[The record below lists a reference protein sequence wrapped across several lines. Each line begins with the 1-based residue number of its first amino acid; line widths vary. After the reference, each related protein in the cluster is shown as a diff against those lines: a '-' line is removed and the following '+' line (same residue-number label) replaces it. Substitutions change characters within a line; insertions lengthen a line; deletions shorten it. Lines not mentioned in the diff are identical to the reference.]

1 MDGVPEPAQ
10 GAATIKWLRILV
22 VALSVTFIAGFAAL
36 VALFAVRFSELG
48 TPRPAIPAEIL
59 LPPGARP
66 AAFTQGADWFAV
78 VTDSDEILIFD
89 MEGGPPVQTIKV
101 RE

>member
-1 MDGVPEPAQ
+1 M
-10 GAATIKWLRILV
+10 
-22 VALSVTFIAGFAAL
+22 ALSITFIAGFAAL
-36 VALFAVRFSELG
+36 VALFAFRFSELG
-48 TPRPAIPAEIL
+48 PPRPALPPEIL

-66 AAFTQGADWFAV
+66 AAFTQGTDWFAV

>member
-1 MDGVPEPAQ
+1 MGGVPEQIQ
-10 GAATIKWLRILV
+10 GAATVKWLRILV
-22 VALSVTFIAGFAAL
+22 VALSVTFIVGFVAL
-36 VALFAVRFSELG
+36 VALFAVRFGEFG
-48 TPRPAIPAEIL
+48 TPRPTLPPEIL
-59 LPPGARP
+59 LPPGSRP
-66 AAFTQGADWFAV
+66 AAFTQGTDWFAV